1 MRRTQSRI
9 HLGNEAHAVITSE
22 TAKHLPAETG
32 GVLLGYREDA
42 DVIVTHAL
50 VVGGKPASTNRY
62 MRDDVKAN
70 ELLRAFLKERADD
83 DPTGYI
89 GEWHSHP
96 APCGPSPTD
105 VSAIRAT
112 AKSSDAAIALLVHIP
127 SSPTAFSGIIAARH
141 RLGRV
146 STRAATVSLPQN
158 TFPPLGLLPKGAV
171 RGDGPVFVSYRQSDG
186 TSAAESL
193 EGLLRASGLVV
204 WRDRSDL
211 RAGTTTDRLEQALTQ
226 GLSAAVLIVTPDIV
240 YSEIV
245 RERELP
251 RLLQLDADPSFS
263 LCIANHVAR
272 SPNNSRCDFE
282 APDRLLRTAPAR
294 TLADKKQ
301 TNMLDPSG
309 EVEIARDLLMHRV
322 EQRKSVTSQQHRPF
336 TIRVQSRPTPFA
348 IDAGEDDLHIRL
360 SAATSGRLPSPNGL
374 KLLQT
379 TLPLISDAVYATGAK
394 TVRIAGG
401 AHLSIALALGAA
413 LPETKIGI
421 LEVLDLQ
428 NELWTSLIGDKIS
441 ANDVHIE
448 PFEIKRPST
457 AGRDRIAVFVK
468 LTPDADRT
476 AFERLIR
483 ESTDGFTAAAIVSTD
498 PNSRIDAREAGRLSA
513 AVAQAIKGLAASSG
527 RAEIHLAFHG
537 PYTMAALTGR
547 YLNTLRTVI
556 YEWEGETADGPTYTP
571 VIVLEPGTAGG
582 PITDVLA
589 SVGVGG

>member
-1 MRRTQSRI
+1 MRRTQARI
-9 HLGNEAHAVITSE
+9 HLRDEAHALITSE

-32 GVLLGYREDA
+32 GLLLGYREDA
-42 DVIVTHAL
+42 DIIVTHAL
-50 VVGGKPASTNRY
+50 VVNGKLAFTNRY
-62 MRDDVKAN
+62 VRDDVKAN
-70 ELLRAFLKERADD
+70 ALLHAFLKERADD

-96 APCGPSPTD
+96 APCGPSPID
-105 VSAIRAT
+105 VRAIRAT
-112 AKSSDAAIALLVHIP
+112 AKSSDAAIALVIHIP
-127 SSPTAFSGIIAARH
+127 SSHTAFSGIIASRR

-146 STRAATVSLPQN
+146 STRSAKVSLPQN
-158 TFPPLGLLPKGAV
+158 RFRPLGPLPDGAV

-186 TSAAESL
+186 TAAAESL
-193 EGLLRASGLVV
+193 EGLLRAVGLVV
-204 WRDRSDL
+204 WRDRTDL

-226 GLSAAVLIVTPDIV
+226 GLSAAVLIVTPEIV
-240 YSEIV
+240 HSEIV

-251 RLLQLDADPSFS
+251 RLLQLDADPAFS
-263 LCIANHVAR
+263 LCIANHIAR
-272 SPNNSRCDFE
+272 SPNNASCDFE

-301 TNMLDPSG
+301 TNMLDPAG
-309 EVEIARDLLMHRV
+309 KVEIARDLLMHRV
-322 EQRKSVTSQQHRPF
+322 EQRKSVIRQQHRPF

-360 SAATSGRLPSPNGL
+360 STAPSGRLPSRSGL

-379 TLPLISDAVYATGAK
+379 TLPLISDAVYAAGAK

-401 AHLSIALALGAA
+401 AHLSVALALGAA
-413 LPETKIGI
+413 LPETKIGT

-428 NELWTSLIGDKIS
+428 DQVWTSVVGDKL
-441 ANDVHIE
+441 ATNDVHIE
-448 PFEIKRPST
+448 PIDIKTPVT
-457 AGRDRIAVFVK
+457 AGRVRIAVFVS
-468 LTPDADRT
+468 LTPDHDRT
-476 AFERLIR
+476 AFDRLIR
-483 ESTDGFTAAAIVSTD
+483 ESTAGFTAAAIVSTD
-498 PNSRIDAREAGRLSA
+498 PNSRIDAREAGLLSG
-513 AVAQAIKGLAASSG
+513 AVARAIKGLAASCG

-571 VIVLEPGTAGG
+571 VMVLEPGTAGG
-582 PITDVLA
+582 PITEVLA
-589 SVGVGG
+589 